1 MRPETATPN
10 IDVVT
15 AEAGAVDASSQLLL
29 GTALDAD
36 AIAPRALVP
45 TARQQAHGESRKPYE
60 PPPRVS
66 RARLGGIQKGWP
78 WTDWRATA
86 RERMAG
92 LAERV
97 DVRRISGPRKPMF
110 IFLAIA
116 LFGRVDDLVLTVIGP
131 ELLVE
136 FAGGIVLLGL
146 VLGTTDIV
154 QLLFAPF
161 YGWVV
166 DRVQR
171 VTLLR
176 ISHIGGNLASAMSA
190 FAAAPLGFAGLRG
203 SARLL
208 GVGSETPQATILADY
223 YERESLGRLMPIVE
237 ATQNFSI
244 VVGPVVAGILV
255 SATNWRVG
263 LFVLGGIATIVGL
276 STFLLREPG
285 RGGAERRELGLTTS
299 DPQVERPLP
308 FRESWRVAGSI
319 RTLRRIWYAYPF
331 QIAGSSAF
339 FVFVP
344 LYFSESFGL
353 SPAQRGLV
361 TSLSAGVGALILL
374 GLGPV
379 AGRFLAQNPAR
390 IMTLIGGLFVVQA
403 IGFLILGMSSVL
415 LLSVVAALPVSFAA
429 LVVPPLQR
437 MITLKVVPPR
447 IRGLGFSTVQP
458 WGVLGI
464 AMVYLAY
471 AAGVRPM
478 MFTLVALHLIGA
490 FLFSSG
496 VGAVDS
502 DMRAA
507 RASVVAER
515 AAREAKEQGRAK
527 LLVCRGVEAAYGGT
541 QVLFGVDLDVEDGEI
556 LALLGTNGAGKST
569 LLRAIAGIHHASNGA
584 ILLDGRD
591 ITHEPAHAN
600 AERGVVMMPG
610 GKATFP
616 TLSVE
621 QNLRAAAWLYR
632 EDEAYVRERTKQVLD
647 FFPVLRL
654 RLDEVAGNLSGGEQQ
669 MVGLSQAFLMR
680 PRLLM
685 IDELSLGLAPSV
697 VEELLSI
704 LRAIHEQETTIVIV
718 EQSVNV
724 ALTLAKRAVFM
735 EKGEI
740 RFDGE
745 TEALLSR
752 SDLVRSVFIGGAVST
767 GARPRSRLRP
777 AEAGGALEVEDVSVS
792 FGGIRALR
800 AASLRIEPGEVVGV
814 IGPNGAGKTTLFD
827 VISGF
832 TAPDEGRVLLDG
844 RDLGSL
850 SPDARARRGIGRS
863 FQTVTLFP
871 ALTVRENIAVALEKR
886 TVKSEMMSALWL
898 PNVREAEAKV
908 FTRADGLI
916 EILGLEAF
924 ADKFASELS
933 TGSRRAVEVACM
945 MAMEATILLLDEP
958 SSGLA
963 QAETQELGPV
973 LTRLVRDTGC
983 GLLMIE
989 HDMSLVSSIS
999 DRLVAME
1006 LGSVISAGPPDDV
1019 LADPRVMA
1027 SYLASEPT
1035 LDDDGGALEA
1045 IGTALK
1051 QTKDMSQT
1059 SRPGDDE
1066 WREST

>member
-1 MRPETATPN
+1 MRPEAGTHGEAA
-10 IDVVT
+10 VVT
-15 AEAGAVDASSQLLL
+15 DPGAVDATSQDSPVI
-29 GTALDAD
+29 ALDAD
-36 AIAPRALVP
+36 EIAPRSLVP
-45 TARQQAHGESRKPYE
+45 TPRQRGRGESPKPYE
-60 PPPRVS
+60 PPPSAATR
-66 RARLGGIQKGWP
+66 RRLSVRQKGWP
-78 WTDWRATA
+78 WTDWKVTF
-86 RERMAG
+86 RERMS
-92 LAERV
+92 RV
-97 DVRRISGPRKPMF
+97 GDRIDIRRIPGPRKPML

-116 LFGRVDDLVLTVIGP
+116 LVGRVDDLVLTVIGP

-146 VLGTTDIV
+146 VLGITDVV
-154 QLLFAPF
+154 QLGFAPF
-161 YGWVV
+161 YGWIV
-166 DRVQR
+166 DRVPR
-171 VTLLR
+171 VRLLR
-176 ISHIGGNLASAMSA
+176 LSHIGGNLASAISA

-223 YERESLGRLMPIVE
+223 YERASLGRLMPVLE
-237 ATQNFSI
+237 ATQNLSI

-263 LFVLGGIATIVGL
+263 LFVLGVVATVVGL
-276 STFLLREPG
+276 STLLLREPG
-285 RGGAERRELGLTTS
+285 RGSAERRELGLS
-299 DPQVERPLP
+299 NPDAEVQKPPP
-308 FRESWRVAGSI
+308 FRESWRLAGSI

-353 SPAQRGLV
+353 SPAQRGAV
-361 TSLSAGVGALILL
+361 TSLSAGVGAAILL
-374 GLGPV
+374 WLGPV
-379 AGRFLAQNPAR
+379 AGRFLERHPAR
-390 IMTLIGGLFVVQA
+390 IMTLIGGLFVAQA
-403 IGFLILGMSSVL
+403 MGFLVLGMSSIL
-415 LLSVVAALPVSFAA
+415 PLSVVAALPVSFAA

-447 IRGLGFSTVQP
+447 IRGFGFSTVQP
-458 WGVLGI
+458 WGLLGI
-464 AMVYLAY
+464 ASVYLAY
-471 AAGVRPM
+471 ASGVRPM

-496 VGAVDS
+496 AGAVES

-507 RASVVAER
+507 RSSVVAER
-515 AAREAKEQGRAK
+515 AAREAKQQGRAK

-569 LLRAIAGIHHASNGA
+569 FLRAVAGIHHASNGA

-610 GKATFP
+610 GRATFP
-616 TLSVE
+616 TLTVE

-632 EDEAYVRERTKQVLD
+632 EDSAYVRDRMEQVLN
-647 FFPVLRL
+647 FFPVLQR

-697 VEELLSI
+697 VEELLAI
-704 LRAIHEQETTIVIV
+704 LRAIHKQGTTIIVV

-740 RFDGE
+740 RFDGA
-745 TEALLSR
+745 TEALLGR
-752 SDLVRSVFIGGAVST
+752 SDLVRSVFIGGAVSSA
-767 GARPRSRLRP
+767 GSHGPRAR
-777 AEAGGALEVEDVSVS
+777 ADGAGGSLEVENVSVS
-792 FGGIRALR
+792 FGGIHALR
-800 AASLRIEPGEVVGV
+800 GAGLRVAPGEIVGI

-832 TAPDEGRVLLDG
+832 TTPDEGRVLLDG
-844 RDLGSL
+844 SDLRSL
-850 SPDARARRGIGRS
+850 SPDGRARLGIGRS
-863 FQTVTLFP
+863 FQSLTLFP

-886 TVKSEMMSALWL
+886 TVKSELMSALWL
-898 PNVREAEAKV
+898 PNVRDAEAKV

-924 ADKFASELS
+924 ADKFAGELS

-945 MAMEATILLLDEP
+945 MAMEPNILLLDEP

-989 HDMSLVSSIS
+989 HDMPLVSSIS

-1006 LGSVISAGPPDDV
+1006 LGSVISVGPPDEV

-1027 SYLASEPT
+1027 SYLASEPALGGGNGT
-1035 LDDDGGALEA
+1035 LDA
-1045 IGTALK
+1045 IGSVLGT
-1051 QTKDMSQT
+1051 TGT
-1059 SRPGDDE
+1059 SRPARNE
-1066 WREST
+1066 RREST